1 MPKISAGTP
10 EAPANLDYQD
20 TGSGRPVVLIHG
32 WPLAK
37 ESWQAQVGP
46 LTEAGYR
53 VISYDRRGF
62 GASDKPESGYNYDTL
77 AADLDSLLRG
87 LDLQDVTLVGFS
99 MGGGEVARYVSSYG
113 QDRLHSVVF
122 ASAVTP
128 SMAKTKDNPD
138 GPLDDELAQQM
149 TEGLTND
156 RDGFFDTFT
165 TQFFSVDDTLVVTE
179 EQRQQA
185 LAMAGQSDQTAALGC
200 MKAFGTTDFRGDLP
214 AVSVPTLVVHGEGD
228 ATVPF
233 DGSGRRTHQAIRG
246 SELQVIKG
254 GPHGV
259 NVSHAQ
265 EFNAALIGFLAK

>member
-1 MPKISAGTP
+1 M
-10 EAPANLDYQD
+10 
-20 TGSGRPVVLIHG
+20 
-32 WPLAK
+32 
-37 ESWQAQVGP
+37 
-46 LTEAGYR
+46 
-53 VISYDRRGF
+53 ISYDRRGF

-87 LDLQDVTLVGFS
+87 LDLLDVTLVGFS

-128 SMAKTKDNPD
+128 YMAKTKDNPD
-138 GPLDDELAQQM
+138 GPLDDEVAQQM
-149 TEGLTND
+149 TDGLTND

-233 DGSGRRTHQAIRG
+233 DGSGRRTHRAIRG